1 MRVLLDNDECDM
13 AVGSVGEAVAAGAA
27 LASDRGRT
35 VTDVLVD
42 GTRWSDDQLASPDIE
57 QATATEVQII
67 TADPGELV
75 SETFAEAAWALS
87 DAGKLQEEA
96 AQLIQAGQP
105 RDAMDKL
112 RDAVSIWLSVQE
124 AVTKGSQL
132 ARLDLDSVTMD
143 GISARLCI
151 ERLAEQLRMIRSA
164 LQANDPVGL
173 SDTLLYEMPEVV
185 DEWRGLLEQLRG
197 LVG

>member
-112 RDAVSIWLSVQE
+112 RDAVSIWLSVQA

-197 LVG
+197 LVE

>member
-57 QATATEVQII
+57 QATAAEVQLI

-105 RDAMDKL
+105 KDAMDKL

-124 AVTKGSQL
+124 AVSKGSQL

-143 GISARLCI
+143 GLSARLCI
-151 ERLAEQLRMIRSA
+151 DRLTEQLRMIRSA

-185 DEWRGLLEQLRG
+185 DEWRRLLEQLRG

>member
-57 QATATEVQII
+57 QATAAEVQLI

-105 RDAMDKL
+105 KDAMDKL

-124 AVTKGSQL
+124 AVSKGSQL

-151 ERLAEQLRMIRSA
+151 DRLTEQLRMIRSA

-185 DEWRGLLEQLRG
+185 NEWRRLLEQLRR

>member
-27 LASDRGRT
+27 IASDRGRT

-57 QATATEVQII
+57 QATAAEVQII

-124 AVTKGSQL
+124 AVAKGSQL
-132 ARLDLDSVTMD
+132 AGLDLDSVTMD

-151 ERLAEQLRMIRSA
+151 ERLTEQLRMIRSA

-185 DEWRGLLEQLRG
+185 DEWRRLLEQLRG

>member
-13 AVGSVGEAVAAGAA
+13 AVDSVGEAVAAGAA

-42 GTRWSDDQLASPDIE
+42 GTRWSEDQLASPDIE
-57 QATATEVQII
+57 QATAAEVQII

-75 SETFAEAAWALS
+75 TETFAEAAWVLS
-87 DAGKLQEEA
+87 EAGKLQEEA

-105 RDAMDKL
+105 SDAMDKL

-124 AVTKGSQL
+124 AVAKGSQL

-151 ERLAEQLRMIRSA
+151 ERLTEQLRMIRSA

-185 DEWRGLLEQLRG
+185 DEWRRLLEQLRG
-197 LVG
+197 HVG

>member
-1 MRVLLDNDECDM
+1 MRVLLDNDECEM

-57 QATATEVQII
+57 QATAAEVQLI

-143 GISARLCI
+143 GISAQLCI
-151 ERLAEQLRMIRSA
+151 ERLTEQLRMIRSA

-185 DEWRGLLEQLRG
+185 DEWRRLLEQLRG

>member
-67 TADPGELV
+67 TAEPAELV
-75 SETFAEAAWALS
+75 TETFAEAAWALS

-124 AVTKGSQL
+124 AVAKGSKL
-132 ARLDLDSVTMD
+132 VGLDLDSVTLD
-143 GISARLCI
+143 GVSARLCI
-151 ERLAEQLRMIRSA
+151 ERLTEQLRMIRSA

-185 DEWRGLLEQLRG
+185 DEWRRLLEQLRG

>member
-143 GISARLCI
+143 GISAQLCI

-185 DEWRGLLEQLRG
+185 DEWRRLLEQLRG
-197 LVG
+197 HVG

>member
-1 MRVLLDNDECDM
+1 MRVLIDNDECDM
-13 AVGSVGEAVAAGAA
+13 PVHSVGEAVAAGAA

-57 QATATEVQII
+57 RATAAEVQII

-75 SETFAEAAWALS
+75 TETFAEAAWALS

-124 AVTKGSQL
+124 AVAKGSQL
-132 ARLDLDSVTMD
+132 AGLDLDSVTMD

-151 ERLAEQLRMIRSA
+151 ERLTEQLRMIRSA

-185 DEWRGLLEQLRG
+185 DEWRRLLEQLRG

>member
-57 QATATEVQII
+57 QATAAEVQLI

-105 RDAMDKL
+105 KDAMDKL

-124 AVTKGSQL
+124 AVSKGSQL

-151 ERLAEQLRMIRSA
+151 DRLTEQLRMIRSA

-185 DEWRGLLEQLRG
+185 DEWRRLLEQLRG

>member
-143 GISARLCI
+143 GVSARLCI

-185 DEWRGLLEQLRG
+185 DEWRRLLEQLRG

>member
-75 SETFAEAAWALS
+75 SETFAEAAWALA

-105 RDAMDKL
+105 RDAMDRL
-112 RDAVSIWLSVQE
+112 RDAVSIWLSVQD

-132 ARLDLDSVTMD
+132 AHLDLDSVNMD

-185 DEWRGLLEQLRG
+185 NEWRGLLEQLRR